1 MKGGYR
7 GLQTVQKVKKIQY
20 VGITKIHFSS
30 KNQNIPMNKSEGKL
44 KKPHFLPFLRG
55 LRGIRGD

>member
-7 GLQTVQKVKKIQY
+7 GLKTVQKYKNLQY

-30 KNQNIPMNKSEGKL
+30 KYQNIPMNKSEEKL
-44 KKPHFLPFLRG
+44 RKPHFLAFLRG
-55 LRGIRGD
+55 LRG